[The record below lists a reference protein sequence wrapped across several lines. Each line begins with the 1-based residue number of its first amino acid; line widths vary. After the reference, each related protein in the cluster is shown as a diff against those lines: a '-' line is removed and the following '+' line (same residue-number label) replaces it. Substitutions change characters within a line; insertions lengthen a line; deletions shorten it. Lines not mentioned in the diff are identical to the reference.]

1 MGVGLGQGK
10 KAEPRLGRRW
20 RQLTIAAAS
29 LDNDFGA
36 KLGRG
41 EESSRRKL
49 HPKNA
54 SPAQQ
59 CRSISASA
67 LSARPRTPT
76 PPANRARLR
85 CLSRRHGVSRC
96 TVCQCV
102 EAARR
107 PSCACSRARVLQM
120 TRCHGRRGAGNAA
133 MAEAAAMA
141 QAAAVARR
149 MKTMAQA
156 FAQGPL
162 VTLAAARRGSA
173 DGRTLLKSG
182 ISTPNRASREPK
194 ERCLTRPATPA
205 APSAWPSA
213 APGATPPGATPG
225 ATPGVPPAMPPA
237 QHEIH
242 ECP

>member
-1 MGVGLGQGK
+1 MGWGRAKRLSRGSAGVGGSSPSLLPASTTTLEQNW
-10 KAEPRLGRRW
+10 AE
-20 RQLTIAAAS
+20 
-29 LDNDFGA
+29 A
-36 KLGRG
+36 KS
-41 EESSRRKL
+41 SSRRKL

-76 PPANRARLR
+76 PPALTERACAACRDV
-85 CLSRRHGVSRC
+85 HGVSRC
-96 TVCQCV
+96 TVCQQCV

-242 ECP
+242 ECA

>member
-41 EESSRRKL
+41 RRQL
-49 HPKNA
+49 APVYMRVPFATVPFH
-54 SPAQQ
+54 Q
-59 CRSISASA
+59 C
-67 LSARPRTPT
+67 LCTLCTTRTPT

-242 ECP
+242 ECA